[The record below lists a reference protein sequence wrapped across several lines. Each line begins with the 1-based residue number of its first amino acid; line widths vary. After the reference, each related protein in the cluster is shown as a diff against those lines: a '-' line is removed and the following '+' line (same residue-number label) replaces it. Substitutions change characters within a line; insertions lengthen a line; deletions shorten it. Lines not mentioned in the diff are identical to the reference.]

1 MSFNLFKK
9 KSSKDNAVELSQ
21 NDLIKTQAETDKDII
36 LMLSG
41 ILIRYPEIKKE
52 LAREF
57 ATRIY
62 HNNFNKS
69 NVLTADDK
77 KALNLTVRRAYP
89 VDFIGYFD
97 VDKFSFDPL
106 QFTKNNLNTARSIV
120 ASSDEIARLKKSNVG
135 VKKIK
140 TSGIGTWDN
149 KIYPISNIPAP
160 QPPDYRDPK
169 QEQVLFYVTPVIE

>member
-1 MSFNLFKK
+1 MSFFKK
-9 KSSKDNAVELSQ
+9 KSKDSNVELSQ

-36 LMLSG
+36 LMLAG
-41 ILIRYPEIKKE
+41 MLVRYPEIKKD

-57 ATRIY
+57 ATCIY

-69 NVLTADDK
+69 IVLTADDK
-77 KALNLTVRRAYP
+77 KALNLPVRRNYP
-89 VDFIGYFD
+89 VDLIDYFD
-97 VDKFSFDPL
+97 VERFDFDPL
-106 QFTKNNLNTARSIV
+106 QFVRNNLNTARSIV
-120 ASSDEIARLKKSNVG
+120 ASSDEIARLKKANVG